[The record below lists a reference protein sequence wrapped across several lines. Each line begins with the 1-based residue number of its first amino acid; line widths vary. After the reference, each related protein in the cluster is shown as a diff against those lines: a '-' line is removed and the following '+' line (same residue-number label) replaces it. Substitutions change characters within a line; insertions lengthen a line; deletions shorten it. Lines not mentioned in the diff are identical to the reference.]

1 MSLLYRPVGLLVSV
15 LGGVVAGAVFRQVW
29 MRVSDEPD
37 PPHPTDRS
45 YGWKEV
51 LAAAAIEGAIF
62 GLVRAAI
69 DRAGARGYQR
79 LTGVWPGEG

>member
-1 MSLLYRPVGLLVSV
+1 MNLLYKPFGLLFSV
-15 LGGVVAGAVFRQVW
+15 LGGVLAGAVFRQVW

-37 PPHPTDRS
+37 PPNPTDS
-45 YGWKEV
+45 NYGWREI

-69 DRAGARGYQR
+69 DRGGARGYQK
-79 LTGVWPGEG
+79 LTGTWPGE